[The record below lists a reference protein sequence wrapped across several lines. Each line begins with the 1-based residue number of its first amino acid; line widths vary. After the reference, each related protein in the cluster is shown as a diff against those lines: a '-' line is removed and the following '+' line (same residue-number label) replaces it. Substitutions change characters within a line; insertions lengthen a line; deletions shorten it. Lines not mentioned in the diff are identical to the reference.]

1 MLGTEYSKSKRGWI
15 RDICVKFIR
24 KFSVSLLG
32 CCIIIFNVI
41 SAEAEV
47 LNINGTKYG
56 LDRSRLVHIALLDNL
71 HIAVVLRGSMN
82 DLMIIFSTES
92 QRKVIR
98 CRMFKYIS
106 SLCFSENYGYF
117 GHQNGH
123 LSCIPKLNLLNAEVN
138 PDAYDLLVNGSDSVK
153 SILLIKEYLVLA
165 VQKYMYQYKVNE
177 LSNVL
182 QKSQLAH
189 GSQPI
194 REMLLN
200 KNKTQIIVSFE
211 NSPLVVTFDAVTL
224 ERLAECDSENIIKS
238 CLPAVTR
245 TDIRI
250 NCMCTFAD
258 VLWLGTGSGHIVI
271 YQYVGN
277 TFSRLHVFRPYELEM
292 RTLCAVELKNETEDK
307 VKYLVCSAG
316 KKLNKNIFGEDSFV
330 KLTQDPLCLEYV
342 SESERKSLV
351 HLTKAEESNIML
363 IWQGIDA
370 KSMRYMRI
378 IR

>member
-1 MLGTEYSKSKRGWI
+1 M
-15 RDICVKFIR
+15 
-24 KFSVSLLG
+24 
-32 CCIIIFNVI
+32 I
-41 SAEAEV
+41 SAETEV
-47 LNINGTKYG
+47 LNINGRKYG
-56 LDRSRLVHIALLDNL
+56 LDRSSLVHVALLDNL
-71 HIAVVLRGSMN
+71 HIVVVLRGLMY
-82 DLMIIFSTES
+82 DFMIIFSTKP

-98 CRMFKYIS
+98 CRRFKYIS

-123 LSCIPKLNLLNAEVN
+123 LSGIPKLNLLKDEVN
-138 PDAYDLLVNGSDSVK
+138 PDTYDLLVNESGCVK

-165 VQKYMYQYKVNE
+165 IQKYIYQYKVNE

-189 GSQPI
+189 ASQPI

-211 NSPLVVTFDAVTL
+211 SSPLVVTFDAATL

-238 CLPAVTR
+238 CLPAATR

-250 NCMCTFAD
+250 SCMCTFAD
-258 VLWLGTGSGHIVI
+258 VLWLGTGSGHIVT
-271 YQYVGN
+271 YQYIGN
-277 TFSRLHVFRPYELEM
+277 TFSRLHVFQPYELEM
-292 RTLCAVELKNETEDK
+292 RILCAVELKNATEDK

-330 KLTQDPLCLEYV
+330 KLTQDPLCLEYLSELGRKSPPV
-342 SESERKSLV
+342 QMNESEEANV
-351 HLTKAEESNIML
+351 ML

-370 KSMRYMRI
+370 KSMRYM
-378 IR
+378 